1 MKLQTMERTVWASNR
16 RSILRS
22 FGRSTAACLTDR
34 YDLAVRIGRNRNL
47 SPPSE
52 STSRRSFHNTG
63 LHNNGTARNNTE
75 THQAYPLSG
84 YYSDLLSFHQPPHHH
99 QQRRSS
105 QPQPPP
111 SSSTA
116 EEPTKEQKLSIVF
129 GTRLAGPGYQST
141 RYNPETTPPES
152 TWRQINGVPIPPRPT
167 EPDNCCMSGCVHCV
181 WDDYRDDL
189 EHWASRVRD
198 ARLTASVAADN
209 GAKRKEMRQ
218 TPRKEVA
225 SASTSMD
232 DDGGGSEANW
242 ELPAVPGV
250 GGEEDLFKGI
260 PVGIREFMKIE
271 KKLRE
276 KKRSSGLQP

>member
-1 MKLQTMERTVWASNR
+1 
-16 RSILRS
+16 
-22 FGRSTAACLTDR
+22 
-34 YDLAVRIGRNRNL
+34 
-47 SPPSE
+47 
-52 STSRRSFHNTG
+52 
-63 LHNNGTARNNTE
+63 
-75 THQAYPLSG
+75 
-84 YYSDLLSFHQPPHHH
+84 
-99 QQRRSS
+99 
-105 QPQPPP
+105 
-111 SSSTA
+111 
-116 EEPTKEQKLSIVF
+116 
-129 GTRLAGPGYQST
+129 
-141 RYNPETTPPES
+141 
-152 TWRQINGVPIPPRPT
+152 
-167 EPDNCCMSGCVHCV
+167 MSGCVHCV

-198 ARLTASVAADN
+198 ARLTASGSENASVAADN

-242 ELPAVPGV
+242 ELPALSGA

-276 KKRSSGLQP
+276 KKLSEKKSNSGLQA